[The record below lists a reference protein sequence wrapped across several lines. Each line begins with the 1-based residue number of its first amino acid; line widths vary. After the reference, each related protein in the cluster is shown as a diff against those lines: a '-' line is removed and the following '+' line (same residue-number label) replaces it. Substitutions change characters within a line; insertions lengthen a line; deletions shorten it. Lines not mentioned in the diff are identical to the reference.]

1 MYYIGLDIG
10 GTKCAAVIAE
20 IDENVEIIDKIV
32 FPTEGKTPEQVI
44 DHFCGFIDEKTAAYQ
59 IGGIGISCG
68 GF

>member
-20 IDENVEIIDKIV
+20 IDENVEILDKIV

-44 DHFCGFIDEKTAAYQ
+44 DRVCGFIDEKTAACQ